1 MVARAKGDLRL
12 WHQPTCGG
20 RSEVEKEVAMSETT
34 TRRRGHLH
42 VPRQRAPLEVQI
54 SDWVAE
60 GIINEEQAARIRARA
75 RVPVP
80 ETREQVTQRVTGLG
94 GGELRSY
101 AVEALGY
108 LGGLLVVIA
117 ATLLAN
123 LYWSDLGVAA
133 RLGILAAAVVGLVA
147 AGTLTPADR
156 SEARSRLRSVL
167 WAAATVAV
175 AGFTAVLADEVLDLR
190 GTDMGLTVSGTATAV
205 AALLWLAH
213 RVPLQQIMLMV
224 GAMLTAGAAMD
235 QLPVG
240 DWAIG
245 VGVWAVALGW
255 LVLGWTEVLRPPAMA
270 MAFGAIGMVFGAS
283 GTMGW
288 DAGIVLGLL
297 TVAGVVLVAV
307 IARELPMLAAGALGT
322 LMIVPRAVNEWFP
335 GELTAPFV
343 LLGLGGGLVVLAV
356 WIARSRE

>member
-1 MVARAKGDLRL
+1 
-12 WHQPTCGG
+12 
-20 RSEVEKEVAMSETT
+20 MSETI

-60 GIINEEQAARIRARA
+60 GIIDEEQADRIRARA

-80 ETREQVTQRVTGLG
+80 ETREQETQRVTGLG
-94 GGELRSY
+94 GAELRSY

-123 LYWSDLGVAA
+123 LYWSDLGVGA
-133 RLGILAAAVVGLVA
+133 RLGVLGGAVVGLVA
-147 AGTLTPADR
+147 AGSLTPAGRGD
-156 SEARSRLRSVL
+156 AWSRLRSVL
-167 WAAATVAV
+167 WAAATVAA
-175 AGFTAVLADEVLDLR
+175 AGFTVVLADEVLELQETDLA
-190 GTDMGLTVSGTATAV
+190 LTVSGTVTVV

-213 RVPLQQIMLMV
+213 RVPLQQVMLMV
-224 GAMLTAGAAMD
+224 SGMLTAGTLME
-235 QLPVG
+235 QLLDA

-245 VGVWAVALGW
+245 VGIWAVALAW
-255 LVLGWTEVLRPPAMA
+255 LVLGWTEVLRPPAVA

-283 GTMGW
+283 ATMQW

-307 IARELPMLAAGALGT
+307 VARELPMLGAGAIGV
-322 LMIVPRAVNEWFP
+322 LMIVPRAVDEWFP

-343 LLGLGGGLVVLAV
+343 LLGLGGGLVALAV
-356 WIARSRE
+356 WIARSRT

>member
-1 MVARAKGDLRL
+1 
-12 WHQPTCGG
+12 
-20 RSEVEKEVAMSETT
+20 MSETI

-54 SDWVAE
+54 SGWVAE
-60 GIINEEQAARIRARA
+60 GIIDEEQAARIRARA

-80 ETREQVTQRVTGLG
+80 ETREQETQRVTGLG
-94 GGELRSY
+94 GAELRSY

-117 ATLLAN
+117 AMLLAN
-123 LYWSDLGVAA
+123 LYWSDLGVGA
-133 RLGILAAAVVGLVA
+133 RLGVLGGAVVGLVA
-147 AGTLTPADR
+147 AGSLTPAGRGD
-156 SEARSRLRSVL
+156 AWSRLRSVL
-167 WAAATVAV
+167 WAAATVVA
-175 AGFTAVLADEVLDLR
+175 AGFTVVLADEVLELQETDLA
-190 GTDMGLTVSGTATAV
+190 LTVSGTVTVV

-213 RVPLQQIMLMV
+213 RVPLQQVMLMV
-224 GAMLTAGAAMD
+224 SGMLTAGTLTEQILDA
-235 QLPVG
+235 

-245 VGVWAVALGW
+245 VGIWAVALAW
-255 LVLGWTEVLRPPAMA
+255 LVLGWTEVLRPPAVA

-283 GTMGW
+283 ATMQW

-307 IARELPMLAAGALGT
+307 VARELPMLGAGAIGV
-322 LMIVPRAVNEWFP
+322 LMIVPRAVDEWFP

-343 LLGLGGGLVVLAV
+343 LLGLGGGLVALAV
-356 WIARSRE
+356 WIARSRT

>member
-1 MVARAKGDLRL
+1 
-12 WHQPTCGG
+12 
-20 RSEVEKEVAMSETT
+20 MSETM

-54 SDWVAE
+54 RDWVAE
-60 GIINEEQAARIRARA
+60 GIINEEQAARIRDRA

-80 ETREQVTQRVTGLG
+80 ETREQETQRVTGFG
-94 GGELRSY
+94 GAELRSY

-117 ATLLAN
+117 ATLLAD
-123 LYWSDLGVAA
+123 LYWSDLGVGA
-133 RLGILAAAVVGLVA
+133 RLGVLGIAAVGLVA
-147 AGTLTPADR
+147 AGSLTPAGRGD
-156 SEARSRLRSVL
+156 AWSRLRSVL

-175 AGFTAVLADEVLDLR
+175 AGFTAVLADEVLELR
-190 GTDMGLTVSGTATAV
+190 ETDMALAVSGTATL
-205 AALLWLAH
+205 AALGLWLAH
-213 RVPLQQIMLMV
+213 RVALQQIVLLV
-224 GAMLTAGAAMD
+224 GGMLTAGATMD
-235 QLPVG
+235 QFFDG

-245 VGVWAVALGW
+245 VGIWAVALAW

-270 MAFGAIGMVFGAS
+270 MSFGALGMVFGAS
-283 GTMGW
+283 ATMTG

-297 TVAGVVLVAV
+297 TVVGVVLVAV
-307 IARELPMLAAGALGT
+307 IARELPMLGAGALGT

-356 WIARSRE
+356 WIARSRT

>member
-1 MVARAKGDLRL
+1 
-12 WHQPTCGG
+12 
-20 RSEVEKEVAMSETT
+20 VEKEVVMNETT

-42 VPRQRAPLEVQI
+42 VPHQRAPLEAQVR
-54 SDWVAE
+54 DWVTE
-60 GIINEEQAARIRARA
+60 GIISEEQAARIRDRA
-75 RVPVP
+75 RVPAP
-80 ETREQVTQRVTGLG
+80 ETREQETQRVTGLG
-94 GGELRSY
+94 GAELRSY

-123 LYWSDLGVAA
+123 LYWSDLGVGA
-133 RLGILAAAVVGLVA
+133 RLGILAGAAVGLVA
-147 AGTLTPADR
+147 AGSLTPAGRGD
-156 SEARSRLRSVL
+156 AWSRLRSVL
-167 WAAATVAV
+167 WAAATVAA

-213 RVPLQQIMLMV
+213 RVPLQQVVLMV

-235 QLPVG
+235 QFLDG

-245 VGVWAVALGW
+245 IGIWAVALVW

-270 MAFGAIGMVFGAS
+270 MSFGALGMVFGAS
-283 GTMGW
+283 ATMSG
-288 DAGIVLGLL
+288 DAGIVLGLV
-297 TVAGVVLVAV
+297 TVVGVVLVAV

-335 GELTAPFV
+335 GDLAAPFV
-343 LLGLGGGLVVLAV
+343 LLALGAGLVALAV
-356 WIARSRE
+356 WIARSRT